1 MPTKFNLIKNN
12 IIFYL
17 ILYITLLIGFIFHE
31 DSIGG
36 AKYDWS
42 IVFEAIKSFALKF
55 DETFANYYHFSI
67 SHYPFYYIFVSQ
79 VYKISNSILATKII
93 IFHLNLI
100 LPIVFFQ
107 IIRTKFNYKNN
118 YLIYLP
124 GIFFLSPGYRSSA
137 IWTLNDNIAL
147 IFFSLSILFYL
158 KSLNASSNKR
168 ALIYITINIIMLAI
182 ASYIRQYY
190 AIFSIFFFCKFVEK
204 YDLKIN
210 AYYIIINLVLASYAI
225 KSTFLNTNLNYSF
238 NFLSIN
244 LFNNIALSI
253 TIFIIYLMPI
263 ILNKYFIKKTYDYY
277 CERKFLFLLLLLI
290 SLIICFFFNYK
301 LEYGGGIIYRIFY
314 KFNPYLYFL
323 ILTLSIVILI
333 NFLSS
338 NLKNNIFLMICLFLA
353 FPTIA
358 IYQKYFDPLSLIL
371 IFSLFESLYIK
382 RFINNLRYN
391 IKYLYLYFVIIY
403 SCTLIYNVFL
413 KL

>member
-1 MPTKFNLIKNN
+1 MSTKFNLIKNN
-12 IIFYL
+12 KIFYL
-17 ILYITLLIGFIFHE
+17 ILYLSLLIGFIFHE

-36 AKYDWS
+36 AEYDWN
-42 IVFEAIKSFALKF
+42 IVFEAIKGFALKF
-55 DETFANYYHFSI
+55 DETFANYYHYSI

-107 IIRTKFNYKNN
+107 IIRAKFNYKNN
-118 YLIYLP
+118 YLTYLP

-137 IWTLNDNIAL
+137 IWILNDNIAL

-158 KSLNASSNKR
+158 KSLNASSNKKE
-168 ALIYITINIIMLAI
+168 LIYITFNIIMLAA

-190 AIFSIFFFCKFVEK
+190 AIFSIYFFCKFLEK
-204 YDLKIN
+204 YDFKIN

-225 KSTFLNTNLNYSF
+225 KSTFFNTNLNYSF

-253 TIFIIYLMPI
+253 TIFIIYLVPI
-263 ILNKYFIKKTYDYY
+263 ILNKYFIKKTYNYY
-277 CERKFLFLLLLLI
+277 SERKFLFLLLLLI
-290 SLIICFFFNYK
+290 TLIICFFFNYK
-301 LEYGGGIIYRIFY
+301 LEYGGGIIYRTFY
-314 KFNPYLYFL
+314 QFNPYLYFL
-323 ILTLSIVILI
+323 ILSLSIVILS
-333 NFLSS
+333 NFLSY
-338 NLKNNIFLMICLFLA
+338 NLKNNISLIICLFLA

-358 IYQKYFDPLSLIL
+358 IYQKYFDTLSLIL
-371 IFSLFESLYIK
+371 IFSLFESLYVK

-391 IKYLYLYFVIIY
+391 MKYLYLYFAGIY
-403 SCTLIYNVFL
+403 SCTLIYNIFF